1 MDTTP
6 TLRRSDPRTLPW
18 LATLAAVALLAAARP
33 AAAVDGC
40 QLLLCL
46 AAPSWRQIPQCVP
59 TVVQALRD
67 LSRGKPF
74 PTCNMGGS
82 SATSGNTW
90 ASAPGFCPPQY
101 TLVSETEST
110 PIYQCAYAG
119 AISVSVDGALFSRT
133 WWNMAGD
140 SVTEFAPAAKAVL
153 KTWDTRFD
161 DDYAVWFSR
170 LPPPPAEPAG
180 GGL

>member
-1 MDTTP
+1 MDTSHP
-6 TLRRSDPRTLPW
+6 TTRSRRHATW
-18 LATLAAVALLAAARP
+18 LAALTSITLLTFGRP

-90 ASAPGFCPPQY
+90 ASAPSFCPPQY
-101 TLVSETEST
+101 TLVSETESS
-110 PIYQCAYAG
+110 PIYQCVYTG

-161 DDYAVWFSR
+161 DDYAAWFSR